1 MRQGRLMHTLRS
13 RAAVLGAWVLAG
25 AMLATPPRAEAHEKG
40 VLRLV
45 TREFPVGGSF
55 RLAGEKFARGATLR
69 LLLVG
74 TQGRV
79 ELGRVRADSAGRFAG
94 DLEVAAGLAAGA
106 YRLVAIA
113 TDGDE
118 VASTDVS
125 VVPPAA
131 APSCPL
137 CRAPGSNLA
146 GHLAPP
152 SGEPLALLRARSG
165 AVTGGAAATI
175 VVALLAAAVLLRF
188 RPGAA

>member
-1 MRQGRLMHTLRS
+1 MMQTLRA

-25 AMLATPPRAEAHEKG
+25 ALLATPERAEAHEKG

-45 TREFPVGGSF
+45 TREFPVGGTV
-55 RLAGEKFARGATLR
+55 RIAGEKFARGATLR

-74 TQGRV
+74 TRGRI
-79 ELGRVRADSAGRFAG
+79 ELGRVRVDLAGRFAD
-94 DLEVAAGLAAGA
+94 DLALAADLGAGA

-118 VASTDVS
+118 VASAEVS
-125 VVPPAA
+125 VVQPAA

-137 CRAPGSNLA
+137 CLAPGSTLA

-152 SGEPLALLRARSG
+152 SGEPLSLLRAHSG

-175 VVALLAAAVLLRF
+175 VVALAVAAVLLRR